1 MIQIEEQKDL
11 DLVADEIVDKLNE
24 MDLSQ
29 LKKQKRLWEERICND
44 KVDSP
49 LQVPRLKILRSISK
63 EIDSRRC

>member
-1 MIQIEEQKDL
+1 MIQLEGQKDL
-11 DLVADEIVDKLNE
+11 DLVADEIEDKLDE

-29 LKKQKRLWEERICND
+29 LKIQKRLWEERICND
-44 KVDSP
+44 RIESP

>member
-1 MIQIEEQKDL
+1 M
-11 DLVADEIVDKLNE
+11 VDEIAGKLSG

-29 LKKQKRLWEERICND
+29 LKRQKRLWEERICND

-49 LQVPRLKILRSISK
+49 LQAPRIKILRSISK